1 MRTFW
6 TAKGFYSKLGESRS
20 ARLVMTSREKDSRTK
35 TLWLHSI
42 ACETLLSAPVDAD
55 FYCRE
60 LGSASYCLVVVCGNQ
75 YEVASFVRRLLR
87 HPGFDTHSK
96 RMGKVVRVAPNGLR
110 FWEVHQQAERA
121 EGWKSRPA

>member
-1 MRTFW
+1 MRQIGHDFARKGLQDEDILVALRRLRKPTFF
-6 TAKGFYSKLGESRS
+6 TR
-20 ARLVMTSREKDSRTK
+20 
-35 TLWLHSI
+35 
-42 ACETLLSAPVDAD
+42 DAD

-96 RMGKVVRVAPNGLR
+96 
-110 FWEVHQQAERA
+110 
-121 EGWKSRPA
+121 